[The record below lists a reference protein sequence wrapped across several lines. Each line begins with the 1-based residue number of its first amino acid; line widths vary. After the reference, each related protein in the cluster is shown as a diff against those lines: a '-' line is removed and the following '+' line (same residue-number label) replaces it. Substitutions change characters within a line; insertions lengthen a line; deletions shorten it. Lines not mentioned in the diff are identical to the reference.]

1 MRLQAFFRGGD
12 VQGLGRQD
20 CSTLVPTMST
30 KIPPNT
36 GIVTKMA
43 FGPPYGRWIAGC
55 ITRCRAQGDKPK
67 PDDIEPLI
75 EAL

>member
-1 MRLQAFFRGGD
+1 
-12 VQGLGRQD
+12 V
-20 CSTLVPTMST
+20 SI

-43 FGPPYGRWIAGC
+43 FGLPYGRWMAGC
-55 ITRCRAQGDKPK
+55 ITRCEAQGDKPK